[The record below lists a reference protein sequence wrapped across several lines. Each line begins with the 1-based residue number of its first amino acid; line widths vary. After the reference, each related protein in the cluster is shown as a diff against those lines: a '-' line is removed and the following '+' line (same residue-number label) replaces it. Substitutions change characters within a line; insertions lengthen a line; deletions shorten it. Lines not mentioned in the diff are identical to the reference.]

1 MSLGFRDGEHVFAD
15 RTDAGRALAQ
25 WFLRSPPEGDV
36 VVLALPRGGV
46 PVAVEVA
53 EALHAPMDLMLVR
66 KLGVPFQPE
75 LAAGA
80 IASGGVVVYNR
91 DVMAACGLK
100 ERDLEGVLARETEE
114 LKRREQVYRSGA
126 QAEALTGRTV
136 ILVDDG
142 AATGATMRAAV
153 DAVRASVP
161 RAVIVALP
169 TASAEAA
176 GQLQAS
182 ADSVVVLHVPEPYI
196 AVGAWYRSFP
206 QLTDEEVNALCR
218 RARPG

>member
-1 MSLGFRDGEHVFAD
+1 VFAD
-15 RTDAGRALAQ
+15 RADAGRALAQ

-46 PVAVEVA
+46 PVAAEIA

-91 DVMAACGLK
+91 DVMAACGLR
-100 ERDLEGVLARETEE
+100 ELDLAGVLARETEE
-114 LKRREQVYRSGA
+114 LKRREKVYSSGA
-126 QAEALTGRTV
+126 QAGALTGRTV

-153 DAVRASVP
+153 DAVRASGP

-176 GQLQAS
+176 VQLKAS

-196 AVGAWYRSFP
+196 AVGAWYHSFP
-206 QLTDEEVNALCR
+206 QLTDEEVNALCL
-218 RARPG
+218 RARPA